1 LAVLAGCKPAEAPMV
16 MSPPVVALV
25 TLASTPVPQ
34 VVELTAQVE
43 GTREVEVRARVTGI
57 LLAQSY
63 QEGAS
68 VKAGDLLFKIDPAP
82 YDVALALAKAQLGQE
97 KARVEQASA
106 EAGRQAALIKVNA
119 ASAKDAADAQST
131 FAAATAAVEVAA
143 AKVRAAELDLS
154 YCEVRAP
161 IAGFTGR
168 LNRSEGSLVS
178 PGVDGLLTTV
188 VQREQ
193 VWVRFGLSEQQYVRL
208 FQGNGEAAAK
218 AKVEVVLPS
227 GDVYPTAGRVN
238 FVAAQVESRL
248 GTVQMRAEFANPR
261 AVLLPGQ
268 YVRVRVVGRTLP
280 DAFVI
285 PAASLMQSAQ
295 GRFVWLANDKNEAVM
310 APVVVDE
317 ISGPIA
323 VILSG
328 LKTGDRL
335 VTDNL
340 QKVRP
345 GAPVVPRPAAVLAPS
360 AK

>member
-1 LAVLAGCKPAEAPMV
+1 MV
-16 MSPPVVALV
+16 MPPPVVALV

-82 YDVALALAKAQLGQE
+82 YEVALALAKAQLGQE

-119 ASAKDAADAQST
+119 ASTKDAADAQST

-193 VWVRFGLSEQQYVRL
+193 VWVRFGLSEQQYARL
-208 FQGNGEAAAK
+208 FLGNGEAAAK

-227 GDVYPTAGRVN
+227 GDVYPTAGKVN

-248 GTVQMRAEFANPR
+248 GTVQMRAEFANPQ

-280 DAFVI
+280 DVFVI

-345 GAPVVPRPAAVLAPS
+345 GAPVLPRPAAVLAPS